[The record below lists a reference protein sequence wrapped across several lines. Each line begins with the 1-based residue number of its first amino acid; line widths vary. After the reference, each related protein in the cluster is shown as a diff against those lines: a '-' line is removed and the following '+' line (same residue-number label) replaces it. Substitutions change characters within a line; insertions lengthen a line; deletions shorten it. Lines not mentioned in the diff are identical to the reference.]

1 MKNEIFQNFLTVI
14 VLVKASDGEINCTW
28 IKGLELRIN
37 IIVFPVELNTLS
49 AHIFK
54 KQPSASSS
62 RAYDPVQEYQSLEF
76 LPLWEEEH
84 GLLLSICL

>member
-14 VLVKASDGEINCTW
+14 VLVKARDGEINCTW
-28 IKGLELRIN
+28 IKELELRLD
-37 IIVFPVELNTLS
+37 IIVFPVEFNILS

-62 RAYDPVQEYQSLEF
+62 RAYDPVQEYQ
-76 LPLWEEEH
+76 
-84 GLLLSICL
+84 G